1 MTSLRATLLGGGKQT
16 ATQEEM
22 AMVNVPPIARKI
34 IETANELATNGKTG
48 SSTSETI
55 AAAFVL
61 DRMDFIPDG
70 YSVVEAWDRIDDLQ
84 EIVRKIRSEYED
96 LVVPW

>member
-1 MTSLRATLLGGGKQT
+1 
-16 ATQEEM
+16 
-22 AMVNVPPIARKI
+22 MVNVPPMARKI
-34 IETANELATNGKTG
+34 IETANDLATTG
-48 SSTSETI
+48 RTGASTGEII

-84 EIVRKIRSEYED
+84 EIVRKIRSEYDD

>member
-1 MTSLRATLLGGGKQT
+1 
-16 ATQEEM
+16 
-22 AMVNVPPIARKI
+22 MVNVLPMARKI
-34 IETANELATNGKTG
+34 IETANDLATTG
-48 SSTSETI
+48 RTGASTGEVI

-84 EIVRKIRSEYED
+84 EIVRKIRSEYDD